1 MSEVK
6 SGLAGLTHLSPA
18 APLLSSSLL
27 FHCYHP
33 RSHSS
38 KQELLQILKNVKK
51 KKKKNGHTP
60 HFAALRN
67 ATNIGPTYTWIWA
80 RRPRSTNAREGGRKR
95 PLTPGLH
102 STFLVIALHHALRR
116 K

>member
-51 KKKKNGHTP
+51 KKKKMGTHLTSPRLEMPQTSVQPIHGFGHGDLGLP
-60 HFAALRN
+60 MP
-67 ATNIGPTYTWIWA
+67 G
-80 RRPRSTNAREGGRKR
+80 REAGK
-95 PLTPGLH
+95 GL
-102 STFLVIALHHALRR
+102 
-116 K
+116 